1 MKKKNIKSCFTW
13 LKVNIKKKHGFKR
26 QLKTEKIFHVLVF
39 FSFMAKAEFT
49 AGERAELY
57 RSTDEEDGRRNINN
71 KSVCKERGVSYN
83 AFYVFRSRQHRKDND
98 GIAVKRIVPEP
109 EATLEQDR
117 IEISITTQ
125 CKKVAIC
132 FRGHCSVEKV
142 LKALKD
148 VQA

>member
-1 MKKKNIKSCFTW
+1 MS
-13 LKVNIKKKHGFKR
+13 
-26 QLKTEKIFHVLVF
+26 
-39 FSFMAKAEFT
+39 KAECT

-57 RSTDEEDGRRNINN
+57 RSIAEEAECRNINN

-117 IEISITTQ
+117 IEILITAQ
-125 CKKVAIC
+125 CKNVTIY